1 MLEMGEM
8 GDFEMPS
15 SDQNWKIAIGFVIG
29 VMVTLIII
37 VILANKYGQPV
48 GCPAPSLSNANAAAP
63 PSNASAA
70 APAAAP
76 EPSEPQLELPE
87 IDDSEEPSGSGGETY
102 MPSPF

>member
-1 MLEMGEM
+1 
-8 GDFEMPS
+8 MPS

-37 VILANKYGQPV
+37 VILANKYGQPMD
-48 GCPAPSLSNANAAAP
+48 CPAPSLSNASEPPPSNASEPP

-76 EPSEPQLELPE
+76 TSSGPQLELPE
-87 IDDSEEPSGSGGETY
+87 IVTSDEPEGSGGETY